1 MGNRPRINNAPKA
14 LSPKRPQTNKVQALS
29 DVEVVCDGEVLFS
42 CKQND
47 ILLFVDVVYEND
59 GTGYC
64 LFDGDVKIQLKAF
77 KRL

>member
-1 MGNRPRINNAPKA
+1 MGNRPRINNSSKAPTSKQ
-14 LSPKRPQTNKVQALS
+14 PQTNKVQALS

-47 ILLFVDVVYEND
+47 VIPFVDIVYEND
-59 GTGYC
+59 GTGYF
-64 LFDGDVKIQLKAF
+64 LFDGDIKIKLIAF